1 MKKINLYLII
11 KKTIFKLYLLASVK
25 CLIWDVDGTLWK
37 SLFVSRK
44 IQEGYINFSIKHS
57 NKSSSDINELFSQ
70 SKNWLNTTKK
80 ITGIKNDLLIV
91 KKIES
96 SIKKYLYIQKDESL
110 VNWINSLRFKKN
122 IILTNSTKEITIKTL
137 NKIGFKNDRI
147 GKITPFDEIITIE
160 NTNSL
165 KPDLKV
171 FNYILIKTG
180 LKPKRHLMIGDS
192 LYHDLIPAKRLGMKA
207 IHIDKFEI
215 LFDK

>member
-57 NKSSSDINELFSQ
+57 NKSSSHINELFSK

-110 VNWINSLRFKKN
+110 VNWIISLRFKKN